1 MNRIILTSGIRV
13 HLWRGVRW
21 ALAILLAGITAWLSI
36 RQVRWTVLQAAL
48 IQVHLLLLTLALVTV
63 LTTTVAKAARWR
75 VLLRQCNIQPGN
87 MRVLRVLFIGQM
99 GNIFLPARLGD
110 VARAALLG
118 PQATGGFPAVLGTIV
133 VEKALDGVMGLLVL
147 LGLALW
153 IPLPAWLRGPVLG
166 LITLTGTLLI
176 LLGLAAT
183 QHDWALRIYRGLAF
197 WLPTG
202 AQMRGRRLLADFRQ
216 GLALFR
222 KPANVLLALGWSGI
236 IWGLAALTNV
246 VTLTA
251 LDIEA
256 PGWSTWLVLIT
267 GYVTNFLPSIPARIG
282 IFEYTCVLSLTAVG
296 VSQEQALAFGLILHL
311 LVHGPPAILG
321 PTSMAVEGLSWDKLK
336 RAQNSS
342 LERDSVQP

>member
-1 MNRIILTSGIRV
+1 M
-13 HLWRGVRW
+13 
-21 ALAILLAGITAWLSI
+21 AILLAGITAWLSI

-48 IQVHLLLLTLALVTV
+48 VQVRLPLLALALVTV

-75 VLLRQCNIQPGN
+75 ILLRQCSAQPSG

-147 LGLALW
+147 LSLALW
-153 IPLPAWLRGPVLG
+153 TPLPAWLRGPVLG
-166 LITLTGTLLI
+166 LITLTGALLI

-183 QHDWALRIYRGLAF
+183 QHDWALRIYRSLAF
-197 WLPTG
+197 WLPAS
-202 AQMRGRRLLADFRQ
+202 AQTRGRRLLADFRQ

-222 KPANVLLALGWSGI
+222 QPANALLALGWSGVV
-236 IWGLAALTNV
+236 WGLAALTNV
-246 VTLTA
+246 VTLAA
-251 LDIEA
+251 LGIEA
-256 PGWSTWLVLIT
+256 PSWSTWLVLIT
-267 GYVTNFLPSIPARIG
+267 GYVANFLPSIPARIG
-282 IFEYTCVLSLTAVG
+282 IFEYACVLSLTAVG

-321 PTSMAVEGLSWDKLK
+321 PISMAVEGLSWDKLK

-342 LERDSVQP
+342 LERDSVRP